1 MDKSLISKQVRSQ
14 QTYHK
19 NSYKLINYYF
29 NDIYISVKMFGHLS
43 KQAGIPCN
51 QKHLKDLDALSLI
64 PIFRF
69 TIAGIQGYALD
80 LWWIFH
86 LCQENGIS

>member
-1 MDKSLISKQVRSQ
+1 
-14 QTYHK
+14 
-19 NSYKLINYYF
+19 
-29 NDIYISVKMFGHLS
+29 MFGHLS

-64 PIFRF
+64 PIFRC
-69 TIAGIQGYALD
+69 TIAGIQGYSMD

-86 LCQENGIS
+86 LCQENGISRGKDKKVHIEIFLLIIRLSVE